1 MDKNEVI
8 AVLRLALR
16 ALNTAPC
23 FRVPGAEN
31 SYKVCSEIEQV
42 LRKLEGGEA

>member
-1 MDKNEVI
+1 VDKAEVI

-16 ALNTAPC
+16 ALNSAPC

-31 SYKVCSEIEQV
+31 SYKVCSEIERV
-42 LRKLEGGEA
+42 LRAMEVLP